1 MTVGRGGGHPKFGP
15 HGEIL
20 PLDSHLQSR
29 VSHRSYGNCPAN
41 NHYPPNHYR
50 SMYVRSKILV
60 DPKVQWT
67 IVGRLVAHWCMF
79 LVCLIA
85 ICTMVRVM
93 FTGGDVSMGTTV
105 VESLKTQMPMA
116 IVMLMLLPV
125 FMRDSMKLSNRFAGP
140 MFRLRTAL
148 RSVAQDQ
155 PTGPI
160 NFRAG
165 DFWQEAAV
173 DFNVMLQKL
182 EDLKTENESLKSQI
196 RESSDTANV

>member
-1 MTVGRGGGHPKFGP
+1 
-15 HGEIL
+15 
-20 PLDSHLQSR
+20 
-29 VSHRSYGNCPAN
+29 
-41 NHYPPNHYR
+41 
-50 SMYVRSKILV
+50 MYVRSKILV